1 MKLAAL
7 CCTFRRPHTL
17 GQLVESFLRQD
28 YPSELRELVILDD
41 AGQYE
46 NQSGDGWRLVSIPTR
61 FRSLGEKRNACAAL
75 ASPDVDGF
83 LVADDD
89 DIYLP
94 HWFRA
99 TADAL
104 AKADW
109 SRPGLV
115 LLEDGDGFREVESEG
130 LYHGGWAFRKDAFY
144 RVRGYGPHNNGE
156 DQELAGRLHKAGV
169 TVHDPCEH
177 HEPFYIYRYDN
188 SSYHLSYMDDA
199 GYRELGD
206 GEVTKTQ
213 VQPGWFRDYASLPVR
228 RRFVFA
234 PHVDNRSDQ
243 QRVELIGPVDGPG
256 GDGPSNGMYALQ
268 KELRKRMEAG
278 LDWLS
283 IKSLPGS
290 KDAIPWFWNWA
301 DRRYAAW
308 WDSEGLPFVQGP
320 NMLFMNSG
328 TPRIDAEECALLD
341 AANCRA
347 MFCHTPWYADLIR
360 KHRGPANES
369 EIILW
374 PYPIDPWPGAPL
386 PDDYDLLIY
395 AKNGHRPQLLEHLVE
410 VFPRHIQIHYGQYQ
424 REELFE
430 AARRSRACAY
440 LANDDHGP
448 LALQEILLAGCPTVG
463 VRTGASF
470 VRHGET
476 GIVVDRIPPGASYV
490 ESDADAAAL
499 AAFIEGLEKAQ
510 TFDRQSVR
518 QFAADQFS
526 SDRIVTQVTS
536 SIGIAS
542 NLGFA
547 ALKKSATR
555 Q

>member
-28 YPSELRELVILDD
+28 YPAELRELVILDD

-46 NQSGDGWRLVSIPTR
+46 NQTGDGWRLVSIPSR

-104 AKADW
+104 SHADW

-115 LLEDGDGFREVESEG
+115 LLEDGDALREADSEG
-130 LYHGGWAFRKDAFY
+130 LYHGGWAFRKEAFY

-156 DQELAGRLHKAGV
+156 DQELAGRLHEAGV
-169 TVHDPCEH
+169 TVQDPCEH
-177 HEPFYIYRYDN
+177 HDPFYIYRYDN

-199 GYRELGD
+199 GYRSLGD
-206 GEVTKTQ
+206 GSVTKTQ

-234 PHVDNRSDQ
+234 PHVASGSDQ
-243 QRVELIGPVDGPG
+243 KRVELIGPVDAPG

-268 KELRKRMEAG
+268 KELRKRIDAG

-283 IKSLPGS
+283 IKSLPAS
-290 KDAIPWFWNWA
+290 RDAIPWFWNWA

-308 WDSEGLPFVQGP
+308 WDSQGLPFVQGP
-320 NMLFMNSG
+320 NMLFVNSR

-341 AANCRA
+341 ASNCRA
-347 MFCHTPWYADLIR
+347 MFCHTEWYADLIR
-360 KHRGPANES
+360 KHRGSANQS

-374 PYPIDPWPGAPL
+374 PYPIDPWSGEPL
-386 PDDYDLLIY
+386 PDAYDLLIY
-395 AKNGHRPQLLEHLVE
+395 AKNGHRPQLLEHLAE
-410 VFPRHIQIHYGQYQ
+410 VFPRHIQIHYGRYQ
-424 REELFE
+424 REQLFE

-440 LANDDHGP
+440 LADDDHGP

-463 VRTGASF
+463 VRTGASL
-470 VRHGET
+470 VQPDAT
-476 GIVVDRIPPGASYV
+476 GLWVDRLPPGRECV
-490 ESDADAAAL
+490 NSDGDKIALSAYLDA
-499 AAFIEGLEKAQ
+499 IHQAQ
-510 TFDRQSVR
+510 SFDRDEVR
-518 QFAADQFS
+518 SRAGGQFATG
-526 SDRIVTQVTS
+526 RIVDLVLAELEQLRSV
-536 SIGIAS
+536 
-542 NLGFA
+542 
-547 ALKKSATR
+547 ALTTEMT
-555 Q
+555 